1 MRDLQN
7 LLNQVSIITRK
18 NAEFLDA
25 TGGRFNIF
33 RISGVN
39 HYENVHSAILAELLN
54 PKGSHGLKGKFLQ
67 AFLDRIILKED
78 IKDLDC
84 ERAHV
89 KTEAYTEDGRIDIL
103 IEDNK
108 GHAIIIENK
117 IYANDQGEQ
126 LKRYHAHAT
135 KVFSEKF
142 QIFYLTLNGSQA
154 SENSGGGI
162 DYTQISYAEDII
174 LWLEECVNLSA
185 RFPLVRETI
194 NQYINHIKQLT
205 NQDMDKKNQEE
216 LIKILS
222 KPENIESAI
231 KIGENI
237 KHVKYEIVRN
247 MAKLIAEECFVNYE
261 VSLDANGV
269 GFFKDG
275 WKPGAGI
282 WFSQD
287 KGKTYYAIK
296 TAEARNGKAI
306 PQKRI
311 EELFEMKEIPYDP
324 YGYGYVMNDHWGNNS
339 QMYIRIVNGSLAKE
353 IIVPNLK
360 KVLSYLKDYPEI
372 ENELS

>member
-84 ERAHV
+84 VRAHV
-89 KTEAYTEDGRIDIL
+89 KTEAHTEDGRIDIL

-142 QIFYLTLNGSQA
+142 QIFYLTLNGGQA

-194 NQYINHIKQLT
+194 SQYINHIKQLT

-216 LIKILS
+216 LIEILS

-231 KIGENI
+231 RIGENI
-237 KHVKYEIVRN
+237 RNVKV
-247 MAKLIAEECFVNYE
+247 KLVTDMVKNIAEKYCLEFE
-261 VSLDANGV
+261 VTNDANGFH
-269 GFFKDG
+269 FFKNE
-275 WKPGAGI
+275 WKKGAGI
-282 WFSQD
+282 WYGEF
-287 KGKTYYAIK
+287 KGMTFYAIK
-296 TAEARNGKAI
+296 TAEACNGKAKL
-306 PQKRI
+306 QQRI
-311 EELFEMKEIPYDP
+311 IELFELEPIPWDP
-324 YGYGYVMNDHWGNNS
+324 YGFGIIKKDFWKNNS
-339 QMYIRIVNGSLAKE
+339 ELFIQMANGSLAAE
-353 IIVPNLK
+353 VIIPSLK
-360 KVLSYLKDYPEI
+360 KVLNYMKDHTEI